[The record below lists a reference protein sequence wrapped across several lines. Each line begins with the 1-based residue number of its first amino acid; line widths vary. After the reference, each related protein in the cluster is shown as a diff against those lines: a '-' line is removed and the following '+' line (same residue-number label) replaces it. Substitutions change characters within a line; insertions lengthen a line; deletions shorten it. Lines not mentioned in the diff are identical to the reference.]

1 MQVAAKRLAY
11 VISIIAVGASLA
23 GCAFTP
29 HELELKPS
37 ANVVAST
44 VGQNTRLYYRFS
56 DERDDAVV
64 GHRGAGAVGSKI
76 TAESLPHVV
85 DQQIRDGLKAK
96 GYQLV
101 DNETGADAKVTFR
114 LRAFKFDIETGF
126 FTGGQ
131 NTSAVLAADAWRA
144 GKTYTNVYRYNS
156 EERIMFVPGGN
167 TIDNQMT
174 QALNQILSKALADAA
189 LDGALTGKASGI

>member
-1 MQVAAKRLAY
+1 MQVHAKKVAHA
-11 VISIIAVGASLA
+11 ISILAVGAGLA

-56 DERDDAVV
+56 DERDDATI
-64 GHRGAGAVGSKI
+64 GHRGAGAWMGAKI
-76 TAESLPHVV
+76 TAQDLPTLV

-101 DNETGADAKVTFR
+101 DNEAAADAKVE
-114 LRAFKFDIETGF
+114 I
-126 FTGGQ
+126 
-131 NTSAVLAADAWRA
+131 
-144 GKTYTNVYRYNS
+144 TNESR
-156 EERIMFVPGGN
+156 P
-167 TIDNQMT
+167 
-174 QALNQILSKALADAA
+174 
-189 LDGALTGKASGI
+189 